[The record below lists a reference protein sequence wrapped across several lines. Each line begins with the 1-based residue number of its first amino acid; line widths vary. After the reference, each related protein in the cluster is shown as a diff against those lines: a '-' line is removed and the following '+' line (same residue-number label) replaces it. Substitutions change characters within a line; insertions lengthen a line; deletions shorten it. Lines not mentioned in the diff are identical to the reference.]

1 MRRRIRTDKDYILKL
16 VEIYEVSFY
25 IAQKFYNKANR
36 KIEDAKIF
44 IKLYLLQ
51 SECA

>member
-25 IAQKFYNKANR
+25 IAQKFYNKAKRNL
-36 KIEDAKIF
+36 EEAKAF
-44 IKLYLLQ
+44 INLWKLQ
-51 SECA
+51 TNCA

>member
-1 MRRRIRTDKDYILKL
+1 MRRRIRTDKDFIGLLVKL
-16 VEIYEVSFY
+16 YNVSFY

-36 KIEDAKIF
+36 KIEEAKVF